1 MSATELQHWNHLAA
15 ARAIT
20 AAAAITQGLLSSFS
34 VNRPA
39 PLEGETEVSSPLIDA
54 KH

>member
-20 AAAAITQGLLSSFS
+20 AAAATAQGLLSSFS

-39 PLEGETEVSSPLIDA
+39 PLEGETEVSSCLKNA
-54 KH
+54 ER